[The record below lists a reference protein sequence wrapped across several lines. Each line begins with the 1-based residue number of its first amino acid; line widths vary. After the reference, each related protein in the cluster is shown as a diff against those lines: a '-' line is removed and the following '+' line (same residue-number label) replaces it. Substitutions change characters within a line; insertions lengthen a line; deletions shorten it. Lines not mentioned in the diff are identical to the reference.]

1 MSEVLRRTCE
11 TTANSALTEAGI
23 FHQLERPVGERL
35 RRERFRAGQR
45 IFVEGEHGDRLYVI
59 DSGKVKISQRA
70 PDGREQLQT
79 VLGPPQMF
87 GELAVYDPG
96 PRTSTATALTSVR
109 TLALDGAQ
117 LRGWVADQPEIAE
130 RLLRLLARRLRRTI
144 ENWTDVISHDVPA
157 RLAKQ
162 LLQLAQQFGCQE
174 DGATDVWHDLTQ
186 EELAQLLG
194 ASRENVNKA
203 LAEFSARGWI
213 RLADKG
219 VMILDSERL
228 TQRARQS

>member
-1 MSEVLRRTCE
+1 MTDLNESPVTR
-11 TTANSALTEAGI
+11 AGI
-23 FHQLERPVGERL
+23 IHRLERFSP
-35 RRERFRAGQR
+35 GQR
-45 IFVEGEHGDRLYVI
+45 IFLEGEPGDRLYVI

-79 VLGPPQMF
+79 VLGPQQMF

-96 PRTSTATALTSVR
+96 PRTSSATAVTAVQAR
-109 TLALDGAQ
+109 ALDGAG
-117 LRGWVADQPEIAE
+117 LREWMADHPDNAE
-130 RLLRLLARRLRRTI
+130 HLLRLLARRVRRTI
-144 ENWTDVISHDVPA
+144 ENWTDLISNDVPG

-162 LLQLAQQFGCQE
+162 LLQLAQQFGNQE

-186 EELAQLLG
+186 EELGQLIG

-203 LAEFSARGWI
+203 LAEFSRRGWI
-213 RLADKG
+213 RMEDRN

-228 TQRARQS
+228 MQRARLTA

>member
-1 MSEVLRRTCE
+1 VTDV
-11 TTANSALTEAGI
+11 TNFALNGAGI
-23 FHQLERPVGERL
+23 FHQFERPITERMQ
-35 RRERFRAGQR
+35 RERFSAGTR

-59 DSGKVKISQRA
+59 DAGKVKISQRA

-79 VLGPPQMF
+79 ALGPEQMF

-96 PRTSTATALTSVR
+96 PRSSSAIALTSVQ

-117 LRGWVADQPEIAE
+117 LRGWMADQPEIAE

-174 DGATDVWHDLTQ
+174 DGAMDVWHDLTQ
-186 EELAQLLG
+186 EELGQFIG
-194 ASRENVNKA
+194 ASRENINKA
-203 LAEFSARGWI
+203 LAEFSGRGWI

-219 VMILDSERL
+219 VMILGSERL
-228 TQRARQS
+228 MQRARQS